1 MSARDS
7 AEDDEAV
14 LAAARDKTEAG
25 RLCALL
31 LLEGR
36 DPCSLPEGGRDATS
50 EDGRDGARKGA
61 PEGGRE

>member
-14 LAAARDKTEAG
+14 LTAARDKTEAG

-36 DPCSLPEGGRDATS
+36 DPCSLPEGGRDTTS
-50 EDGRDGARKGA
+50 EDG
-61 PEGGRE
+61 

>member
-31 LLEGR
+31 LLQGR
-36 DPCSLPEGGRDATS
+36 DPCSLPEGGRDTTS
-50 EDGRDGARKGA
+50 EDG
-61 PEGGRE
+61 